1 MLDRCASVASRR
13 TADSS
18 STSVFFSNAAR
29 SSRDLATLAARVH
42 SPPPEGISRQ
52 RLLVSRTLGAIGKVS
67 IKKEVALAE
76 PQPRH
81 SGTWQLPTLSF
92 RPISFGSQGSS
103 PSLRPRTSEATAHRK
118 PLDIV
123 CPVPSRPMSSQSRK
137 RFSRILEIEDTFDP
151 HSTSSQ
157 GKPAIPF
164 RTAALEQVR
173 EAPDHLTPTPGT
185 VWHDGVSDSP
195 VSSMRSPVCR
205 HDGNGDA
212 DIRISEVT
220 NHDKS
225 TIESLLDKHID
236 CLGLTPE
243 AEQFSA
249 SGLEQPDDEPTD
261 HFDDLEQRGERT
273 VRLRDLLAAVP
284 SWNKGRPFTSS
295 SQRQSSLGS
304 TEKGRMRPRRLFAS
318 MDAKRPSTISEQI
331 STTVSPDHNAK
342 SRPSFGWQTLSSSSQ
357 LHDPTR
363 SMPSFTSGELADV
376 DSSGTRTRFKVNQKS
391 NLSLSLSPSLLT
403 HLSEKSTDMLD
414 STTPTATPRRTKS
427 ELLARQASHRRR
439 RVRIMLK
446 SKSKSDS
453 LGNMD
458 EVAGEDAE
466 AASASVPERSRPA
479 SPESIVKSPVQ
490 GYAELS
496 AESVVPFETRLSL
509 SPPIPSRWSSIIAA
523 MPEPVKKSAADLIRK
538 ASARTMRS
546 HRSNESIVD
555 PVNST
560 RLNKQVPRMGSVPRL
575 APPEFGPPLTTSDLN
590 LSLQYPGQPPTFRP
604 RLRETR
610 SFFSDDSSA
619 QQQRRSL
626 REKLHIH
633 SLRQVMPGSS
643 GGSNLAYST
652 PRQVGTRRV
661 KLDHTC
667 RTRGLRYSDESS
679 SALQDLVPMSD
690 FAYRRRKVLE
700 RLKDWW
706 RRQCVP
712 KALTLKRRGERI
724 APGRAR

>member
-18 STSVFFSNAAR
+18 STSAFFSNAAR

-42 SPPPEGISRQ
+42 SPPPEGTSRH
-52 RLLVSRTLGAIGKVS
+52 RLRVSRTSGSISKVS
-67 IKKEVALAE
+67 RRKEMPLTE
-76 PQPRH
+76 PNIRH

-92 RPISFGSQGSS
+92 RPISFGSHASS
-103 PSLRPRTSEATAHRK
+103 PALRPRTSEAVAHRQS
-118 PLDIV
+118 PEIV

-137 RFSRILEIEDTFDP
+137 RFSRILEIEDTFD
-151 HSTSSQ
+151 SNTVKSL
-157 GKPAIPF
+157 GKPAVPVKV
-164 RTAALEQVR
+164 AALGQVR
-173 EAPDHLTPTPGT
+173 EAPELSAAIPATM
-185 VWHDGVSDSP
+185 WHDAVSGSP
-195 VSSMRSPVCR
+195 VSPIRSPVYR
-205 HDGNGDA
+205 HDGNEDRH
-212 DIRISEVT
+212 IRISEVT

-243 AEQFSA
+243 AERSST
-249 SGLEQPDDEPTD
+249 SGLEHINDESTGQ
-261 HFDDLEQRGERT
+261 FDDSEQTEKKT
-273 VRLRDLLAAVP
+273 VKLRDLLAAVP
-284 SWNKGRPFTSS
+284 SWDRGRPFTSS

-318 MDAKRPSTISEQI
+318 MDANRPSTISEQM
-331 STTVSPDHNAK
+331 STSISPDQIPR

-357 LHDPTR
+357 LREPTT

-376 DSSGTRTRFKVNQKS
+376 DSSGTRTKFKVNRES
-391 NLSLSLSPSLLT
+391 TCSLSRGPSLLT

-414 STTPTATPRRTKS
+414 NITPTVTPKRTKS
-427 ELLARQASHRRR
+427 EVLERQASHRRR

-446 SKSKSDS
+446 LKTKSES
-453 LGNMD
+453 LGDTD
-458 EVAGEDAE
+458 EIAGEDAE
-466 AASASVPERSRPA
+466 AATALGPPRSRPT
-479 SPESIVKSPVQ
+479 SPQSIIKSPVQ

-560 RLNKQVPRMGSVPRL
+560 RLNKQVPRLGSVPRL
-575 APPEFGPPLTTSDLN
+575 APPEFGPPLTTSDLD
-590 LSLQYPGQPPTFRP
+590 LSLRYADHPSNVLPK
-604 RLRETR
+604 LRETR
-610 SFFSDDSSA
+610 SFFSDNSSA
-619 QQQRRSL
+619 QRQRRSL
-626 REKLHIH
+626 RDKLHIH

-643 GGSNLAYST
+643 GGSSLAYST
-652 PRQVGTRRV
+652 PRQVGTRKV

-667 RTRGLRYSDESS
+667 RARGRYSDVSS
-679 SALQDLVPMSD
+679 SAMQDLVPMSD

-712 KALTLKRRGERI
+712 KALTIKRRGERI
-724 APGRAR
+724 APGRAQ